1 MSTTQCCHQN
11 HCRRDKVEFTGF
23 FIELRLKII
32 LSIIKENESD
42 AVALLLSQQNRPWY
56 HTNKITFYWEICIHS
71 VFCSFVSIS
80 DRTMMRREL
89 KCLLEFQP
97 IFNEY
102 KWANLTSRFGSVKEY
117 WNKVFDT
124 VAVLT
129 VLVINQTKI
138 MIKLNRRWNRNYQ
151 CWWQIMSPTLLSPNR
166 LQVCNL

>member
-1 MSTTQCCHQN
+1 M
-11 HCRRDKVEFTGF
+11 
-23 FIELRLKII
+23 
-32 LSIIKENESD
+32 
-42 AVALLLSQQNRPWY
+42 ALLLSQQNRPWY

-80 DRTMMRREL
+80 DRSMMRREL

-97 IFNEY
+97 ISNEY

-129 VLVINQTKI
+129 VLVIKQTKI
-138 MIKLNRRWNRNYQ
+138 MIKLIWGVTITISMLVTDNEDRYHLKICKWSALFWNGYHPSYGAKQGQKGRTRF
-151 CWWQIMSPTLLSPNR
+151 PKTAD
-166 LQVCNL
+166 NLAFSL